1 MYNGKDLRRVSKVS
15 DANMLDRGTH
25 AASTYD
31 SIIPTRLSY
40 NDNSRE
46 EASSNSKDAEDR
58 TNRHGRDDRLIGG
71 VA

>member
-1 MYNGKDLRRVSKVS
+1 MAKIFVESARCQ
-15 DANMLDRGTH
+15 MPTWLDRGTH

-46 EASSNSKDAEDR
+46 KASSNRKDAEDR